1 MLLQV
6 TADPVTSVEL
16 VGCVERAGVTATTHI
31 HTHTKL
37 QSMKKHTHTLLSEE
51 QWTDLLSPEPGP
63 EGSWR
68 YR

>member
-16 VGCVERAGVTATTHI
+16 VGCVERAGVTAA
-31 HTHTKL
+31 THTRTHKAAVNER
-37 QSMKKHTHTLLSEE
+37 KHTHTQLSEE